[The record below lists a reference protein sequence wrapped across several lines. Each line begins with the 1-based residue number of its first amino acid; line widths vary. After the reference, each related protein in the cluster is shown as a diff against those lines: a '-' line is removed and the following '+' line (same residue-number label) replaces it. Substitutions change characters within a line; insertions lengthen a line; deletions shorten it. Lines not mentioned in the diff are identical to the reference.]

1 MTKIVKFFFNIK
13 IFKYLKINKSRKL
26 TKKRTLFLNKYKIL
40 KNFIPILKWL
50 PNYKK
55 KNLYY
60 DFFAGINVGILLVP
74 QGMAYALIAGLPP
87 IYGLYA
93 ALTPQI
99 VYAILGTSRQL
110 AVGPVAIDSLIVAS
124 GLGIISV
131 SSPEQYILMAIS
143 LAFIVGSFQIIMA
156 LFKFSFIAIFLSK
169 PIINGFVSA
178 LAIIIGFSQLK
189 YLLGISLSKTS
200 LIQNILIDIY
210 NNINQI
216 NLPTLSLGLSSILII
231 LLVKKYRPKFP
242 IYFTI
247 LILGT
252 FFSYVFNLSEKGIA
266 VVENIP
272 KGLPEFNLPLLNYDV
287 FIDLFKIAITLAI
300 LGYIHAISIAK
311 KLEEKHNYYKIDPN
325 QELLALG
332 MSNIIGSF
340 FQSYPVSG
348 GLSRSAVNDES
359 GAKSGISAIISASIV
374 AVIIIFFTSYLYHL
388 PKTILSSIIIVAVI
402 NLIDYKFPKKLFL
415 NFKDEF
421 FLLIITFFTTIFF
434 GIIEGIILGLFISLV
449 IIPLRLNKPGLSIN
463 YKIKYL
469 LNSRSIVSMSKKK
482 IKKSNVLIL
491 ELKGQLFFGNLNYLK
506 SFIDKQN
513 INNSFFKTLI
523 LDIEKLYHIDNSGI
537 ESLYQIINTLNNK
550 KIRIIISGFNKSKKG
565 FKFEKNL
572 IRSIKKKN
580 IFVSIDKVLDQL
592 NV

>member
-1 MTKIVKFFFNIK
+1 M
-13 IFKYLKINKSRKL
+13 
-26 TKKRTLFLNKYKIL
+26 

-156 LFKFSFIAIFLSK
+156 LFKFSFISIFLSK

-216 NLPTLSLGLSSILII
+216 NLPTLYLGLSSILII

-402 NLIDYKFPKKLFL
+402 NLIDYKFPRKLFL

-469 LNSRSIVSMSKKK
+469 LNSKSIVSMSEKK
-482 IKKSNVLIL
+482 IKKSNILIL

-506 SFIDKQN
+506 SFINKQN

-537 ESLYQIINTLNNK
+537 ESLYQIINTLKNK

>member
-1 MTKIVKFFFNIK
+1 LTKIVKFFFNIK

-252 FFSYVFNLSEKGIA
+252 FF
-266 VVENIP
+266 
-272 KGLPEFNLPLLNYDV
+272 
-287 FIDLFKIAITLAI
+287 
-300 LGYIHAISIAK
+300 
-311 KLEEKHNYYKIDPN
+311 
-325 QELLALG
+325 
-332 MSNIIGSF
+332 
-340 FQSYPVSG
+340 
-348 GLSRSAVNDES
+348 
-359 GAKSGISAIISASIV
+359 
-374 AVIIIFFTSYLYHL
+374 
-388 PKTILSSIIIVAVI
+388 
-402 NLIDYKFPKKLFL
+402 FL
-415 NFKDEF
+415 CF
-421 FLLIITFFTTIFF
+421 
-434 GIIEGIILGLFISLV
+434 
-449 IIPLRLNKPGLSIN
+449 
-463 YKIKYL
+463 
-469 LNSRSIVSMSKKK
+469 
-482 IKKSNVLIL
+482 
-491 ELKGQLFFGNLNYLK
+491 
-506 SFIDKQN
+506 
-513 INNSFFKTLI
+513 
-523 LDIEKLYHIDNSGI
+523 
-537 ESLYQIINTLNNK
+537 
-550 KIRIIISGFNKSKKG
+550 
-565 FKFEKNL
+565 
-572 IRSIKKKN
+572 
-580 IFVSIDKVLDQL
+580 
-592 NV
+592 

>member
-1 MTKIVKFFFNIK
+1 MF
-13 IFKYLKINKSRKL
+13 KINKSRKL

-216 NLPTLSLGLSSILII
+216 NLPTLYLGLSSILII

-469 LNSRSIVSMSKKK
+469 LNSKSIVSMSEKK

-537 ESLYQIINTLNNK
+537 ESLYQIINRLNNK